1 MLDGECRPESA
12 MTLQTVAQ
20 QTLFLFGLGFLGA
33 NLKVGADFF
42 RYWRKRRG
50 ALLVWRRPRPRH
62 YGFSLLLGLV
72 QALLLAGFVLFKWPG
87 SQIFGLAMML
97 VYFLGAMPLS
107 TRIDRGFYRDGV
119 WADTGFVPWGRIS
132 GVSWRE
138 EPVTLVLT
146 SQVRTFARRLQV
158 PGNLYGQAR
167 KVLRDRI
174 REHDIHIEQG
184 LGLADERDD
193 RDAV

>member
-1 MLDGECRPESA
+1 
-12 MTLQTVAQ
+12 MTLQAVAQ

-33 NLKVGADFF
+33 NLKVGADLF
-42 RYWRKRRG
+42 RYSRRRRE
-50 ALLVWRRPRPRH
+50 ALLVWPRPRPKH
-62 YGFSLLLGLV
+62 YWFSLLLGV
-72 QALLLAGFVLFKWPG
+72 IQALLLAGFVLLRRPAP
-87 SQIFGLAMML
+87 QIFGLAMML

-107 TRIDRGFYRDGV
+107 ARIDRGFYRDGV

-138 EPVTLVLT
+138 DPVTLVLL
-146 SQVRTFARRLQV
+146 SHVRAFAQHLQV

-174 REHDIHIEQG
+174 QAHDIHIEQG
-184 LGLADERDD
+184 LGLTEERDD